1 MITIEQYNEIQ
12 AYKEMG
18 KTRTEVSTLT
28 GISRKTVG
36 LWWDK
41 AYKGDHSTEWKK
53 AHAELQRKS
62 PKKEKVTS
70 FTWSFAEAYNR
81 G

>member
-41 AYKGDHSTEWKK
+41 AYKGDHSTE
-53 AHAELQRKS
+53 
-62 PKKEKVTS
+62 
-70 FTWSFAEAYNR
+70 
-81 G
+81 